1 MYRKDKN
8 IMFDSIFKEGSV
20 VLSSLNGKTAL
31 ITIGA
36 ALLIGV
42 LLGAVYYLVS
52 KKNSA
57 SPTLLVTLVVVPA
70 IVAVM
75 IFIIGSNV
83 ATAFTLAGVSTL
95 VRFRSVPGDAKDI
108 TFIFMAICSGLAIGM
123 GYVTY
128 SFVFTAIVLVVV
140 IIVSVVAGILV
151 NDESKMLRII
161 IPEDL
166 NYQDAFEDLFKEY
179 TKTVKL
185 ERVKTINLGTLYELT
200 YRLTLKSGA
209 DEKKFIDGLRTRNG
223 NLNIILG
230 IAEMK
235 VEKL

>member
-1 MYRKDKN
+1 
-8 IMFDSIFKEGSV
+8 MFDSIFKEGSV
-20 VLSSLNGKTAL
+20 VVSALNGKTAL

-36 ALLIGV
+36 ALLVGL

-57 SPTLLVTLVVVPA
+57 SPTLLVTLVVVPT

-128 SFVFTAIVLVVV
+128 SFVFTAIILVVL
-140 IIVSVVAGILV
+140 IIASVVADIMV
-151 NDESKMLRII
+151 KNESKMLRIVV
-161 IPEDL
+161 PEDL
-166 NYQDAFEDLFKEY
+166 NFHDAFDDLFKEY
-179 TKTVKL
+179 ASGVKL

-209 DEKKFIDGLRTRNG
+209 DEKKFIDGIRTRNG

-230 IAEMK
+230 VAETRS
-235 VEKL
+235 EKL

>member
-1 MYRKDKN
+1 
-8 IMFDSIFKEGSV
+8 MFDSIFKEGSV
-20 VLSSLNGKTAL
+20 VLSSLDGKTAL
-31 ITIGA
+31 VTIGA

-42 LLGAVYYLVS
+42 LLAAVYYLVS
-52 KKNSA
+52 RKNSA
-57 SPTLLVTLVVVPA
+57 SSTLLITLVVVPS
-70 IVAVM
+70 IVSVM

-128 SFVFTAIVLVVV
+128 SFVFTAIVLLVV
-140 IIVSVVAGILV
+140 IIASMVADLLV
-151 NDESKMLRII
+151 KNESKMLRIV
-161 IPEDL
+161 IPENL

-179 TKTVKL
+179 TKNVKL

-200 YRLTLKSGA
+200 YRINLKSGA
-209 DEKKFIDGLRTRNG
+209 DEKKFIDGIRTRNG
-223 NLNIILG
+223 NLNIILSV
-230 IAEMK
+230 ADMRT
-235 VEKL
+235 EKL

>member
-1 MYRKDKN
+1 
-8 IMFDSIFKEGSV
+8 MFDSIFKEGSV
-20 VLSSLNGKTAL
+20 VLSSLDGKTAL
-31 ITIGA
+31 VTIGA

-42 LLGAVYYLVS
+42 FLAAVYYLVS
-52 KKNSA
+52 RKNSA
-57 SPTLLVTLVVVPA
+57 SPTLLVTLVVVPS

-128 SFVFTAIVLVVV
+128 SFVFTAIVLLVV
-140 IIVSVVAGILV
+140 IIVSMVADLMV
-151 NDESKMLRII
+151 KNESKMLRIV
-161 IPEDL
+161 IPENL

-179 TKTVKL
+179 AKSVRL

-200 YRLTLKSGA
+200 YRINLKSGA
-209 DEKKFIDGLRTRNG
+209 DEKKFIDGIRARNG
-223 NLNIILG
+223 NLNIILSV
-230 IAEMK
+230 ADMRT
-235 VEKL
+235 EKL

>member
-1 MYRKDKN
+1 
-8 IMFDSIFKEGSV
+8 MFDSIFKEGTA

-31 ITIGA
+31 TIMGA
-36 ALLIGV
+36 ALLVGV
-42 LLGAVYYLVS
+42 MLAVVYFLACR
-52 KKNSA
+52 KNDASA
-57 SPTLLVTLVVVPA
+57 TLLVTLVVVPS

-128 SFVFTAIVLVVV
+128 SFVFTAIVLVV
-140 IIVSVVAGILV
+140 IVVVSIVADMAV
-151 NDESKMLRII
+151 KNECKMLRIV
-161 IPEDL
+161 IPENL
-166 NYQDAFEDLFKEY
+166 NYQDAFDDLFKEY
-179 TKTVKL
+179 VKNAKL

-200 YRLTLKSGA
+200 YRLTFKAGA

-223 NLNIILG
+223 NLNIILS
-230 IAEMK
+230 IADFK
-235 VEKL
+235 TEKL